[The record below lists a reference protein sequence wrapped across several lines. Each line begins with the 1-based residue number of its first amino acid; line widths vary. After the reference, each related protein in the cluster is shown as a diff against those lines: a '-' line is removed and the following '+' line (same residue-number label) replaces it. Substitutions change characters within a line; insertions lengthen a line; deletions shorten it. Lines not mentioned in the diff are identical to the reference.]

1 MTDRELQHIID
12 IVLES
17 VSTNARTIE
26 QLTSVESLNGS
37 DFFEVSRGRKV
48 SFGVLKSIL
57 DEISQDDLLELRQLI
72 DKNVLKKV
80 EFRSSEIGADLE
92 VSQVGKTNTAP
103 LPVADNKQSGIITA
117 PYKREIDTAI
127 IGSVLNVMR
136 FVKGVSYYT
145 SKAPTNKS
153 NYIVWDSLMKQ
164 FLCCSNGNYYA
175 NWDSY
180 GSYYS
185 NGKVRSDRV
194 YMCEGIA
201 YLYIGSNLV
210 KIGDEIYAM
219 LVAAGYQGT
228 EDEMYVGLVGL
239 LYESY
244 KTNSNAP
251 ARMEHESNIDGF
263 LGPGETATVKFTV
276 WKGYLPITALVTKWS
291 ISRDGGDAPSDAV
304 WNSSAKAVNFSGTI
318 DLTVDDL
325 SAVQQSTTFT
335 VTAEGSFSEGA
346 VSYNIEI

>member
-1 MTDRELQHIID
+1 MTDSELQHIID

-37 DFFEVSRGRKV
+37 DFFEVNRGRKV

-57 DEISQDDLLELRQLI
+57 EEISQDDLLELRQLI

-80 EFRSSEIGADLE
+80 EFKSSEIGADLE
-92 VSQVGKTNTAP
+92 VSQVGKTIIAP
-103 LPVADNKQSGIITA
+103 LPVADNKQSGIVTA

-219 LVAAGYQGT
+219 LVAAGYNGT

-244 KTNSNAP
+244 KTNSEAP
-251 ARMEHESNIDGF
+251 ARMEVEDSLDGF
-263 LGPGETATVKFTV
+263 IGQGETDTVTCRV
-276 WKGYLPITALVTKWS
+276 LKGYLDVTPLVERWKIT
-291 ISRDGGDAPSDAV
+291 REGGDEASDAA
-304 WNSSAKAVNFSGTI
+304 WNASDKARNFSGTI
-318 DLTVDDL
+318 DLTLGDL
-325 SAVQQSTTFT
+325 SIYRQSTIFR

-346 VSYNIEI
+346 VAAEIVV